1 MKITL
6 LKRDVIESSIEITLP
21 AFMKSNCHY
30 YKVISQDLA
39 ICVTD
44 LEGWKGIDEQRPVHA
59 FAEGNVESTE
69 EEFEA
74 GFAKVLKDLLHLKNV
89 KTPKE

>member
-1 MKITL
+1 MKMTL

-21 AFMKSNCHY
+21 AFMKSSCHY

-44 LEGWKGIDEQRPVHA
+44 LEGWRGIDEQRPVHA
-59 FAEGNVESTE
+59 FSSDNVESTE

-74 GFAKVLKDLLHLKNV
+74 MFSKVLKDLLHSKNL